1 MFDSPAQKLVLLL
14 LAAVFIQSAYDK
26 IMYWK
31 DNLDWLKGHFA
42 KTPIKD
48 MVPFSLGLI
57 LVLELASGITSLAG
71 FFEMLITRERTF
83 GQYGSILSCLT
94 LLFLLIGQRMA
105 KDYDGARTI
114 VIYFVPAVLGAWW
127 LCG

>member
-1 MFDSPAQKLVLLL
+1 MLENPASKLVLLL
-14 LAAVFIQSAYDK
+14 LAATFIQSAYDK

-31 DNLDWLKGHFA
+31 GNLEWLKGHFA
-42 KTPIKD
+42 KTPIRD

-57 LVLELASGITSLAG
+57 LVLELASGIFSIAG
-71 FFEMLITRERTF
+71 FLELMITKGRTF
-83 GQYGSILSCLT
+83 GQYGALLSCLT
-94 LLFLLIGQRMA
+94 LLFLLVGQRMA

-114 VIYFVPAVLGAWW
+114 VIYFVPAVMGVYW

>member
-1 MFDSPAQKLVLLL
+1 MLENPASKLVLLL

-31 DNLDWLKGHFA
+31 GNLEWLKGHFA
-42 KTPIKD
+42 QTPIKN

-57 LVLELASGITSLAG
+57 LLLELASGIFSIAG
-71 FFEMLITRERTF
+71 FLELMINKSRTF
-83 GQYGSILSCLT
+83 GQYGAILSCLT
-94 LLFLLIGQRMA
+94 FLVLLIGQRMA

-114 VIYFVPAVLGAWW
+114 VIYFVPAVLCVFFLGS
-127 LCG
+127 

>member
-1 MFDSPAQKLVLLL
+1 MLENPASKLVLLL

-31 DNLDWLKGHFA
+31 GNLEWLKGHFA
-42 KTPIKD
+42 QTPIKN

-57 LVLELASGITSLAG
+57 LLLELASGIFSIAG
-71 FFEMLITRERTF
+71 FLELMINKSRTF
-83 GQYGSILSCLT
+83 GQYGAILSCLT
-94 LLFLLIGQRMA
+94 FLVLLIGQRMA

-114 VIYFVPAVLGAWW
+114 VIYFVPAVMGVYW